1 MYNLYPYFTN
11 DGSVGLFSPV
21 DDDIYHSTYGAA
33 TEAYEK
39 FIFPAKLERF
49 FLKNQELKVLDICYG
64 IGYNSKSLIN
74 FIFQIQKIFEKK
86 SSRRKI
92 LSPNIDKIY
101 TNNIPSQDNNYAI
114 HSDNT
119 KSNNKTIETI
129 SSDNL
134 SENFVK
140 NIQNCKIYIKALDTD
155 KVLAGLSPFFKNLDY
170 KARKKYKPDFKNE
183 KIEKYLKDNQEPPK
197 YNYAIN
203 LQSKNQPVSN
213 INLPISTLVDY
224 PDEINII
231 MLDKILKNEGNILSD
246 SDILSILNNK
256 KFRQYFN
263 ASILFWAKKYYN
275 TGCNYTLISLL
286 KSFLHNIY
294 YSHLTKRYK
303 KALNSPLYKDLIFDL
318 KINDARKEIIKD
330 TNKYNFIFLDAFTPS
345 KCPCLWS
352 IDFFKQLYNHLDDN
366 GMILT
371 YSSSTNIRNAFVNT
385 GFYIGKIYNA
395 IENKFTG
402 TIAVKNKDLI
412 EYELSEYDLGLLKT
426 KAGIFYRDENLTS
439 LNDEIIVRRNL
450 EVENSP
456 LMSSSKYIK
465 STKKQDK

>member
-39 FIFPAKLERF
+39 FIFPAKLENF
-49 FLKNQELKVLDICYG
+49 FLEHNEIKVLDICYG

-74 FIFQIQKIFEKK
+74 FIFQIQKNLKK
-86 SSRRKI
+86 ISSCRKI
-92 LSPNIDKIY
+92 LSPNIDTVH
-101 TNNIPSQDNNYAI
+101 TNNNCNPAMTNESIYDDNKNMLKNANNSQNYKKFA
-114 HSDNT
+114 
-119 KSNNKTIETI
+119 E
-129 SSDNL
+129 
-134 SENFVK
+134 

-263 ASILFWAKKYYN
+263 ASIFFWAKEYYN
-275 TGCNYTLISLL
+275 TGCNTPICGL
-286 KSFLHNIY
+286 KAVLHNIY
-294 YSHLTKRYK
+294 YNHLTKRYK

-371 YSSSTNIRNAFVNT
+371 YSNSTNIRNAFVNT

>member
-11 DGSVGLFSPV
+11 DGSVGLFSPI

-39 FIFPAKLERF
+39 FIFPAKLENF
-49 FLKNQELKVLDICYG
+49 FLEHNEIKVLDICYG

-86 SSRRKI
+86 SYCRKI
-92 LSPNIDKIY
+92 LSPNIDTVH
-101 TNNIPSQDNNYAI
+101 TNNNCNPAMNNESIYDDNKNMLKNANNSQNYKKFA
-114 HSDNT
+114 
-119 KSNNKTIETI
+119 E
-129 SSDNL
+129 
-134 SENFVK
+134 

-275 TGCNYTLISLL
+275 TGCNNTPICGL
-286 KSFLHNIY
+286 KAVLHNIY
-294 YSHLTKRYK
+294 YNHLTKRYK
-303 KALNSPLYKDLIFDL
+303 KALNSSLYKDLIFDL

-371 YSSSTNIRNAFVNT
+371 YSNSTNIRNAFVNT

>member
-11 DGSVGLFSPV
+11 DGSVGLFTPV

-39 FIFPAKLERF
+39 FIFPAKLENF
-49 FLKNQELKVLDICYG
+49 FLEHNEIKVLDICYG

-74 FIFQIQKIFEKK
+74 FIFQIQKNLKK
-86 SSRRKI
+86 ISSCRKI
-92 LSPNIDKIY
+92 LSPNIDTVH
-101 TNNIPSQDNNYAI
+101 TNNNYNPAMTNESIYDDNKNMLKNANNSQNYKKFA
-114 HSDNT
+114 
-119 KSNNKTIETI
+119 E
-129 SSDNL
+129 
-134 SENFVK
+134 

-224 PDEINII
+224 PDEINLIL
-231 MLDKILKNEGNILSD
+231 LDKILKNEGNILSD

-294 YSHLTKRYK
+294 YNHLTKRYK

-371 YSSSTNIRNAFVNT
+371 YSNSTNIRNAFVNT

>member
-74 FIFQIQKIFEKK
+74 FIFQIQKNLKK
-86 SSRRKI
+86 ISSCRKI
-92 LSPNIDKIY
+92 LSPNID
-101 TNNIPSQDNNYAI
+101 TVHTDNNCNPAMNNESIYD
-114 HSDNT
+114 DN
-119 KSNNKTIETI
+119 KNMLKNANNSQNYKKFAE
-129 SSDNL
+129 
-134 SENFVK
+134 

-155 KVLAGLSPFFKNLDY
+155 KVLAGLSPFFRNLSNKERKN
-170 KARKKYKPDFKNE
+170 YKPSFKNE
-183 KIEKYLKDNQEPPK
+183 KIEKYLNSKQEPPK
-197 YNYAIN
+197 YDYI
-203 LQSKNQPVSN
+203 LDLFKESDLKSDMK
-213 INLPISTLVDY
+213 LPISTLVNY
-224 PDEINII
+224 PDEINLIL
-231 MLDKILKNEGNILSD
+231 LDKILKNEPDIFSN
-246 SDILSILNNK
+246 SDICHILNNRN
-256 KFRQYFN
+256 FSQYFY
-263 ASILFWAKKYYN
+263 APILFWLKKYYN
-275 TGCNYTLISLL
+275 KGYNNTPLSHL
-286 KSFLHNIY
+286 KALLHNIY

-303 KALNSPLYKDLIFDL
+303 KALNIPLYRDLIFDL

>member
-86 SSRRKI
+86 SSCRKI
-92 LSPNIDKIY
+92 LSPNIDTVH
-101 TNNIPSQDNNYAI
+101 TNNNCNPAMNNESIYDDNKNMLKNANNSQNYKKFA
-114 HSDNT
+114 
-119 KSNNKTIETI
+119 E
-129 SSDNL
+129 
-134 SENFVK
+134 

-155 KVLAGLSPFFKNLDY
+155 KVLAGLSPFFRNLSNKERKN
-170 KARKKYKPDFKNE
+170 YKPSFKNE
-183 KIEKYLKDNQEPPK
+183 KIEKYLNSKQEPPK
-197 YNYAIN
+197 YDYI
-203 LQSKNQPVSN
+203 LDLFKESDLKSDMK
-213 INLPISTLVDY
+213 LPISTLVNY

-303 KALNSPLYKDLIFDL
+303 KALNIPLYKDLIFDL

>member
-86 SSRRKI
+86 SSCRKI
-92 LSPNIDKIY
+92 LSPNIDTVH
-101 TNNIPSQDNNYAI
+101 TNNNCNPAMNNESIYDDNKNMLENANNSQNYKKFA
-114 HSDNT
+114 
-119 KSNNKTIETI
+119 E
-129 SSDNL
+129 
-134 SENFVK
+134 

-183 KIEKYLKDNQEPPK
+183 KIEKYLNSKQEPPK
-197 YNYAIN
+197 YDYI
-203 LQSKNQPVSN
+203 LDLFKESDLKSDMK
-213 INLPISTLVDY
+213 LPISTLVNY
-224 PDEINII
+224 PDEINLIL
-231 MLDKILKNEGNILSD
+231 LDKILKNEGNILSD

-294 YSHLTKRYK
+294 YNHLTKRYK

-371 YSSSTNIRNAFVNT
+371 YSNSTNIRNAFVNT

>member
-1 MYNLYPYFTN
+1 
-11 DGSVGLFSPV
+11 
-21 DDDIYHSTYGAA
+21 
-33 TEAYEK
+33 
-39 FIFPAKLERF
+39 
-49 FLKNQELKVLDICYG
+49 
-64 IGYNSKSLIN
+64 
-74 FIFQIQKIFEKK
+74 
-86 SSRRKI
+86 
-92 LSPNIDKIY
+92 
-101 TNNIPSQDNNYAI
+101 
-114 HSDNT
+114 
-119 KSNNKTIETI
+119 
-129 SSDNL
+129 
-134 SENFVK
+134 
-140 NIQNCKIYIKALDTD
+140 
-155 KVLAGLSPFFKNLDY
+155 
-170 KARKKYKPDFKNE
+170 
-183 KIEKYLKDNQEPPK
+183 
-197 YNYAIN
+197 
-203 LQSKNQPVSN
+203 
-213 INLPISTLVDY
+213 
-224 PDEINII
+224 

-385 GFYIGKIYNA
+385 GFYIGKIYNE

>member
-33 TEAYEK
+33 TETYEK

-86 SSRRKI
+86 SSCRKI
-92 LSPNIDKIY
+92 LSPNIDTVH
-101 TNNIPSQDNNYAI
+101 TNNNCNPAMNNESIYDDNKNMLKNANNSQNYKKFA
-114 HSDNT
+114 
-119 KSNNKTIETI
+119 E
-129 SSDNL
+129 
-134 SENFVK
+134 

-155 KVLAGLSPFFKNLDY
+155 KVLAGLSPFFRNLSNKERKN
-170 KARKKYKPDFKNE
+170 YKPSFKNE
-183 KIEKYLKDNQEPPK
+183 KIEKYLNSKQEPPK
-197 YNYAIN
+197 YDYILN
-203 LQSKNQPVSN
+203 LFKESDLKSD
-213 INLPISTLVDY
+213 IKLPISTLVNY
-224 PDEINII
+224 PDEINLIL
-231 MLDKILKNEGNILSD
+231 LDKILKNEPDIFSN
-246 SDILSILNNK
+246 SDICHILNNRN
-256 KFRQYFN
+256 FSQYFY
-263 ASILFWAKKYYN
+263 APILFWLKKYYN
-275 TGCNYTLISLL
+275 KGYNNTPLSHL
-286 KSFLHNIY
+286 KALLHNIY
-294 YSHLTKRYK
+294 YNHLTKRYK